1 MFSYWPSM
9 PAQFKYFM
17 FMVCAIFVGVVV
29 MWIANLVKLRKS
41 GGKATTTNSQANSHA
56 MAASDVAHQ
65 QATLAHQQAT
75 LAHQQAVQIQQA
87 EVNRQIIQGTIN
99 AAQSPPSSP
108 PV

>member
-17 FMVCAIFVGVVV
+17 FMVCAMVVGVVV
-29 MWIANLVKLRKS
+29 LWIANLIKLRKS
-41 GGKATTTNSQANSHA
+41 GAKTPMTRAKANRLDTTSSDIAHHHAIQAH
-56 MAASDVAHQ
+56 
-65 QATLAHQQAT
+65 L
-75 LAHQQAVQIQQA
+75 QAVQMQQA

-99 AAQSPPSSP
+99 ATQPPPSQP